1 MAGIDSLLRS
11 SPLWGDVT
19 SLRRPAPAL
28 RAGWSNE
35 GFESSLPTP
44 DKAKSPVKRG
54 FLLYLAE
61 RQSVIY
67 TIFWNFLDMLGKL
80 IMSTIQHVSALIQ
93 FYATKDLQ

>member
-35 GFESSLPTP
+35 GFKSSLPSP
-44 DKAKSPVKRG
+44 DKAKSPVKTGLFALFGGEAGIR
-54 FLLYLAE
+54 
-61 RQSVIY
+61 
-67 TIFWNFLDMLGKL
+67 TLGGL
-80 IMSTIQHVSALIQ
+80 
-93 FYATKDLQ
+93 